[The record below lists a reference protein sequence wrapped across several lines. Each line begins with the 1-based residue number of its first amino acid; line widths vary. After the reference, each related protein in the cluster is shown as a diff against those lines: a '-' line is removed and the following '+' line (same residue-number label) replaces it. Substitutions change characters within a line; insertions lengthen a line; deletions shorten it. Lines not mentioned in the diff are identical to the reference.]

1 MSRRLSLVGL
11 CVAALLTGAVAQQP
25 GPAIVLPNVTVID
38 GTGAAPRQAMTIVV
52 REGRIAEIFET
63 GEREPPAGARTLA
76 TDGRFVTPGF
86 IDTHVHLAANDRPA
100 SIVASLLRATLMG
113 GVTTVRDMGGN
124 GAVLG
129 RLRTTSQADA
139 AASPDVLTTAV
150 FAGRDAFWFADGAR
164 AGYFNG
170 GQPPGTTSWLVA
182 VEEGTN
188 VREAVSRAKAWGAA
202 GIAVDARLTGRQI
215 RAIAEAARREQLPV
229 WAHGIVWPATPRDA
243 VDARVHSLH
252 PATDLAWHGRT
263 GLPVAAIGTP
273 AGLARA
279 IEAVPVDAPAIRDLL
294 DRMRDRQVALEP
306 TLFAGV
312 QAAAFAGDDR
322 LAIERLVAWSA
333 GVTAHAR
340 ERGVMVLAG
349 TDAVG
354 GSSPN
359 LHVELQLLVSRAGF
373 SPLEAI
379 RAATFDAARA
389 LGVAGTVGSIAVGR
403 RADLVV
409 LARSPA
415 DDIRNTQ
422 TVLMVM
428 RGGIVQE
435 RIDPMPVP
443 PLAEAP
449 RR

>member
-1 MSRRLSLVGL
+1 MSRRLSSVGL
-11 CVAALLTGAVAQQP
+11 CVAALLTVAVARQP
-25 GPAIVLPNVTVID
+25 GPAIVLPNVTIID
-38 GTGAAPRQAMTIVV
+38 GTGAAPRQAMTVVV
-52 REGRIAEIFET
+52 RDGRIAEIFET
-63 GEREPPAGARTLA
+63 GEREPPAGGRTLA

-129 RLRTTSQADA
+129 RLRTTSQADP
-139 AASPDVLTTAV
+139 AASPDVLTAAV
-150 FAGRDAFWFADGAR
+150 FAGRDAFWFADSAR

-170 GQPPGTTSWLVA
+170 GQPPGTTPWLVA

-188 VREAVSRAKAWGAA
+188 LREAVSRAKAWGAA

-215 RAIAEAARREQLPV
+215 RAIAEAARREQLAV

-263 GLPVAAIGTP
+263 GPPVAAIGTP

-279 IEAVPVDAPAIRDLL
+279 METVPVDAPAIRELL

-312 QAAAFAGDDR
+312 QAAAFAGNDR
-322 LAIERLVAWSA
+322 AAIERQVAWSA
-333 GVTAHAR
+333 GVTAQAR

-359 LHVELQLLVSRAGF
+359 LHVELQLLVTRAGF

-435 RIDPMPVP
+435 RIDPMPIP